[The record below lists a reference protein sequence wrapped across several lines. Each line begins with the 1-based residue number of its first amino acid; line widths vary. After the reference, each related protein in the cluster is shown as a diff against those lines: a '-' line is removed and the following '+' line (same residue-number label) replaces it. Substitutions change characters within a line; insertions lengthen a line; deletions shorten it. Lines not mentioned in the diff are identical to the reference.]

1 MSTSINTTHADIAC
15 KLRSLADEW
24 RDGKEP
30 DIMVCC
36 YALFNA
42 FGVTQCSVPL
52 AFEVIAAYVDP
63 EGEIAY
69 HNDEIEK
76 FISGLD
82 A

>member
-1 MSTSINTTHADIAC
+1 MSTSINTTRAEIAC

-24 RDGKEP
+24 REDKEL

-42 FGVTQCSVPL
+42 FGVAQCSVPL
-52 AFEVIAAYVDP
+52 AFEIIAAYVDP

-69 HNDEIEK
+69 YNDEIET
-76 FISGLD
+76 FISELD